1 MVIQLVLRLTV
12 VQHLFSYFE
21 SPIRALDCPLLP
33 LQPLA
38 IVFHLLVLLA
48 PVVRMLVCEIVQLVY
63 DGGNRIEVVR
73 GGADVM

>member
-1 MVIQLVLRLTV
+1 MVIQSVLRLTV
-12 VQHLFSYFE
+12 VQHLFFYSE
-21 SPIRALDCPLLP
+21 SPTIDPDCPLLP

-48 PVVRMLVCEIVQLVY
+48 PVVRMLVCGIVQLVY

-73 GGADVM
+73 GGANVG